1 MYWFSVWSFFQEF
14 WKGFGRNLKKEGR
27 GDTSSRK
34 EISMADYK
42 KMLVHL
48 VIVHKIMKADK
59 NSAEYWSL
67 VKQLAPE
74 YQNKYN
80 VLMTWG
86 NLFIIMSATA
96 KRAREGTYSFS

>member
-1 MYWFSVWSFFQEF
+1 
-14 WKGFGRNLKKEGR
+14 
-27 GDTSSRK
+27 
-34 EISMADYK
+34 MADYK

-67 VKQLAPE
+67 VKQLPLE

-96 KRAREGTYSFS
+96 KRAREGIVF